1 MIFKVRTLLNT
12 SNTQEMLEI
21 SPLQEKDHCQWD
33 KLVREYMAFYNTIR
47 TDAEY
52 DALWQRIAANREIHS
67 VGARIDG
74 VLVGFS
80 HYLYH
85 SSCWSSGVCY
95 LQDLFV
101 DEESRGRGIGR
112 ALIEYVAWQAKLKE
126 SPRLYWLTQSSN
138 EAARALYDKVA
149 SHTGFI
155 RYERSLV

>member
-1 MIFKVRTLLNT
+1 
-12 SNTQEMLEI
+12 MLEI
-21 SPLQEKDHCQWD
+21 SPLQENDRSQWD
-33 KLVREYMAFYNTIR
+33 KLVREYMTFYKTVR

-52 DALWQRIAANREIHS
+52 DVLWRRIIANREIHS

-85 SSCWSSGVCY
+85 GSCWSSDVCY

-112 ALIEYVAWQAKLKE
+112 ALIEHVTWQAKLTE

-155 RYERSLV
+155 RYERSLA

>member
-1 MIFKVRTLLNT
+1 MFELSL
-12 SNTQEMLEI
+12 
-21 SPLQEKDHCQWD
+21 LQESDRSQWD
-33 KLVREYMAFYNTIR
+33 KLVREYMAFYKTVR

-52 DALWQRIAANREIHS
+52 DALWQRIMANREVHS
-67 VGARIDG
+67 VGARIGG

-85 SSCWSSGVCY
+85 SSCWSFDVCY

-101 DEESRGRGIGR
+101 DEENRGIGIGR
-112 ALIEYVAWQAKLKE
+112 ALIEYVSQQAKLKE

-138 EAARALYDKVA
+138 EVARVLYDKVA

-155 RYERSLV
+155 RYEKSLM